1 MSGYMPDVMTFE
13 EMDSYLRKK
22 VARFRD
28 HPLWEDA
35 VQEGRISIWNDTKEG
50 VKEHPH
56 MVFRGVLRARA
67 LMFNP
72 TVHPTGHVAVHN
84 SGPGSR
90 RSVRGEATREK
101 IREYLKE
108 YRKLHNEEPTQYRI
122 AKDLGMDKSTVR
134 SQLAKM
140 KSGETGWYHP
150 GLPLTKDGRVD
161 LKAMQFVE
169 LKFSSG
175 EDRDN
180 DLGINEPIEPGFED
194 AFVGSALAQEAMSR
208 LTEAQAEI
216 IRALYYED
224 ATMESFCQEQ
234 GISIGTGYRRRDAA
248 LIALRE
254 FYTSTD
260 LPFGDYL

>member
-1 MSGYMPDVMTFE
+1 MSKLMPDVMTFE

-22 VARFRD
+22 LARFRD

-35 VQEGRISIWNDTKEG
+35 VQEGRISIWQDMHEGTKEN
-50 VKEHPH
+50 PH

-72 TVHPTGHVAVHN
+72 TVHPTGHEAVHN

-90 RSVRGEATREK
+90 RSARGDATREK
-101 IREYLKE
+101 IREYLTD
-108 YRKLHNEEPTQYRI
+108 YRKLHGEEPTQYRI

-134 SQLAKM
+134 SQMAKM
-140 KSGETGWYHP
+140 KSGDTGWFHP
-150 GLPLTKDGRVD
+150 GLPITKDGRVD
-161 LKAMQFVE
+161 LKALKFVE

-175 EDRDN
+175 DDRDG
-180 DLGINEPIEPGFED
+180 DLGINEPIEESFED
-194 AFVGSALAQEAMSR
+194 AFVGSALAQEAMTR
-208 LTEAQAEI
+208 LTPAQEEL
-216 IRALYYED
+216 IRAVFFED
-224 ATMESFCQEQ
+224 ATMESFCKLK
-234 GISIGTGYRRRDAA
+234 GISTGTGYKRRDSA

-254 FYTSTD
+254 FYTSSD